1 MERLTTSPGD
11 LDFKNGGKQGERW
24 VFKKN
29 YNSCTLEVLRLIN
42 FWFVINIKSKLFQIE
57 VILDNSDL

>member
-42 FWFVINIKSKLFQIE
+42 F
-57 VILDNSDL
+57 

>member
-24 VFKKN
+24 LFKKK

-42 FWFVINIKSKLFQIE
+42 F
-57 VILDNSDL
+57 

>member
-24 VFKKN
+24 LF
-29 YNSCTLEVLRLIN
+29 NSCTLEVLRLIN
-42 FWFVINIKSKLFQIE
+42 FWFVINTKSKLFQIE